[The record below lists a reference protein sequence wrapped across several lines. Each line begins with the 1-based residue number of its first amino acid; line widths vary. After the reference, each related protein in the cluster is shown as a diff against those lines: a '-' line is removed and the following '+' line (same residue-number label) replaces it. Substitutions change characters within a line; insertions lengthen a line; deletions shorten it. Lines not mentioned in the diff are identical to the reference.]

1 MRRHLTSGLAFLAVL
16 VAPSAAGAAWSSPGS
31 GGQWARAISLSG
43 GSTPTASVSNRSVTV
58 SWSATTLPGGAPVA
72 GYVVRRYST
81 GGTLQS
87 IGSACSGTVSSTS
100 CTEAGVPGGTWRYT
114 VQPKQGNWTGAEGSQ
129 SSSVTVAAPSLT
141 LSPTTVSSLPA
152 TLTGSVAAYVPGQ
165 TITFRLD
172 NPSTGTVLSAT
183 VTPSTIPAGGGAS
196 VSVTLPAGTAPGA
209 HQVYAVGSAGDTAS
223 APVSVTTTILT
234 PAWDLRDGS
243 TGALT
248 DVSATHAFS
257 GDGRTFA
264 TTNWSNAFST
274 SRWIDYDLNASL
286 QPGLAVSGASFNYR
300 LAATNA
306 GDTACFYFELRRA
319 STGIPLPGG
328 THWSTTT
335 PAGCVTGTTLTTVP
349 VSIPELN
356 TTDLANDARIRVYTR
371 MSTNN
376 RATTI
381 DMATVTGSVGS
392 MPFTLYGTSYN
403 DAADGSAALF
413 PWSLAVTDGTAY
425 TSATD
430 WATTFNTARYLRVT
444 FPAYVPATA
453 TVTSATA
460 RFSHRPV
467 SSADTSCW
475 YAQTYSGGSP
485 LVTHGSSTTPVSC
498 TTGTAYAVGTLTL
511 NEVTTPAIAND
522 LTIRIYERVTGSNNT
537 RTTQHDL
544 ADMSVTYVP

>member
-1 MRRHLTSGLAFLAVL
+1 MRRSLTTGLTCLAVL

-43 GSTPTASVSNRSVTV
+43 GNTPSASVSNRSVTV

-72 GYVVRRYST
+72 GYTVRRYST
-81 GGTLQS
+81 GGALQS
-87 IGSACSGTVSSTS
+87 IGSACSGTVSTTS
-100 CTEAGVPGGTWRYT
+100 CVESGVPGGTWRYS
-114 VQPKQGNWTGAEGSQ
+114 VQPKQGNWTGAESSQ
-129 SSSVTVAAPSLT
+129 SSSVTVASPSLT
-141 LSPTTVSSLPA
+141 LSPSTVSTLPA

-172 NPSTGTVLSAT
+172 NPTTGTVLSAT

-196 VSVTLPAGTAPGA
+196 VSVTLPAGTAPGT
-209 HQVYAVGSAGDTAS
+209 HQVYAVGSGGDTTS

-234 PAWDLRDGS
+234 SALDFRDGS
-243 TGALT
+243 SGALA
-248 DVSATHAFS
+248 DASATHAFAA
-257 GDGRTFA
+257 DGRTFN
-264 TTNWSNAFST
+264 TTNWSNSFSLT
-274 SRWIDYDLNASL
+274 RWVDYDLNASL
-286 QPGLAVSGASFNYR
+286 QPGLTVSGASFNYR

-306 GDTACFYFELRRA
+306 GDTACFYFEVRRI
-319 STGIPLPGG
+319 SNGTVIPGG
-328 THWSTTT
+328 THGSTTT
-335 PAGCVTGTTLTTVP
+335 PAGCVTGTGLTTVP
-349 VSIPELN
+349 TPLPELN

-376 RATTI
+376 RATTV

-392 MPFTLYGTSYN
+392 MPVTLYANSYN

-413 PWSLAVTDGTAY
+413 PWSLATVDGTAY
-425 TSATD
+425 TSAAS
-430 WATTFNTARYLRVT
+430 WLTTFNARYLRTT

-467 SSADTSCW
+467 ISGNTSCW
-475 YAQTYSGGSP
+475 YAETYSGGNL
-485 LVTHGSSTTPVSC
+485 LVSHGNAGAPFSC
-498 TTGTAYAVGTLTL
+498 TTGTAYAVGVLTL

-522 LTIRIYERVTGSNNT
+522 LTVRIYERVTGGNNT

-544 ADMSVTYVP
+544 AELSVTYVP